1 MSNEYLASV
10 VWQRATMSERERR
23 NYEEATGRLAASWS
37 RGRAWDTRSNPSS
50 TRRSTGRLRSSWR
63 CRIHRRQGR
72 RRRVPRSRPGSL
84 RRAQRAAITS
94 ISIR

>member
-37 RGRAWDTRSNPSS
+37 RGLDRA
-50 TRRSTGRLRSSWR
+50 
-63 CRIHRRQGR
+63 
-72 RRRVPRSRPGSL
+72 
-84 RRAQRAAITS
+84 RRAVRIRGSSRRALVTS
-94 ISIR
+94 RGSACDS